1 MARGPKSQA
10 PAKQVR
16 EYYAA
21 DTAQPFLPG
30 QGIRLV
36 PEIAGAYGYRDVI
49 HIEDGF
55 DMVVGDVRHEQ
66 SASIRIAEGAVLKFH
81 FRLSGRGSAALDDG
95 NRVDISE
102 HCCMLLLH
110 ADGIAKR
117 EWFFAGQHEQSVT
130 LLCDSAFLKK
140 RFVDVIV
147 DLPSSMRDFV
157 EGRTRQS
164 QQRTMPFRADMAR
177 IAASLLACELS
188 GSLRNVFAKGKAY
201 ELLAISMQS
210 VIDAEG
216 GCERRDIGLTGK
228 NLATLQAARKQLEQ
242 EFLTPPRIAD
252 LARNAGLTETKLM
265 RTFKQVFGITI
276 FDFVQQQRM
285 ELAKKL
291 VETTDL
297 SVTEVALEVGYEY
310 PGNFTTAFRRYF
322 GITPKAARH
331 AANP

>member
-1 MARGPKSQA
+1 MQRGHESQA
-10 PAKQVR
+10 AAKQVQD
-16 EYYAA
+16 YYAA
-21 DTAQPFLPG
+21 DSVQPFLPG
-30 QGIRLV
+30 QGVRLV

-102 HCCMLLLH
+102 RCCMLLLH

-130 LLCDSAFLKK
+130 LLCGSGFLKS
-140 RFVDVIV
+140 RFADLIV
-147 DLPSSMRDFV
+147 DLPPYMREFV
-157 EGRTRQS
+157 DGQTRQS

-188 GSLRNVFAKGKAY
+188 GSLRNVFAQGKAY
-201 ELLAISMQS
+201 ELLAFGMQS
-210 VIDAEG
+210 AIDAED
-216 GCERRDIGLTGK
+216 GCERRDLGLTGSD
-228 NLATLQAARKQLEQ
+228 LDTLHAARKKLER
-242 EFLTPPRIAD
+242 EFLMPPRIAD
-252 LARNAGLTETKLM
+252 LARHAGLAETKLM
-265 RTFKQVFGITI
+265 RGFKQVFGITI

-291 VETTDL
+291 IETTDL